1 MINPRLYLP
10 LLLCIGFLGSSA
22 QSISLAGRWQFA
34 TDPHDIGVQEKWF
47 NAPLKDSIRLPGSM
61 AENGKGNDI
70 TLTTKW
76 TGSIYDS
83 SWFFNP
89 RLAKYRQPGNIKIPF
104 WLTPAKE
111 YVGPAWYRK
120 EITIP
125 AGWKDKHIVL
135 SLERAHTETMVWVD
149 DVLAGIQNSFV
160 VPHQCDLS
168 SLLSPGRHTITLRI
182 DNRINNINP
191 GPDSHSLTDHT
202 QGNWNGIIGKMLITA
217 EAPVYI
223 NDMQVYPDIKNKT
236 ARIKLQ
242 LKANRPAAGIIKL
255 WAQSFNTTRVHRVMP
270 VSIAFTI
277 NTKDTSLEVTLPM
290 GDKVQLWDEFDPAL
304 YRLTASLATN
314 DGMQCGREAS
324 FGMREFK
331 VAGKQFEINGRPV
344 FLRGTLNCSEF
355 PLTGYPAMDTAA
367 WGRIFRIARA
377 HGINH
382 FRFHSWCPPEAA
394 FMAADKAGFYLQ
406 VEGPSWPNHGTSI
419 GDGKPIDTFLLDET
433 DRMLKAYGNYA
444 SFCMLAAGNEPAG
457 RNQVAYLTKLMQHW
471 RSEDNRHVYTG
482 ASVAMSWPLVPEN
495 DYMIKSGARG
505 LAWNQLPGSNDDYE
519 AAIAQFTMPYV
530 THEMGQWCAFPDFK
544 EIKKYTGVYRA
555 RNFELF
561 REDLSDQGMGDKG
574 EQFLMASG
582 KLQALCYKY
591 EIERTLR
598 TKGLG
603 GFQLLGLQDFPGQGT
618 ALVGML
624 NVFWE
629 DKGYITAAAFRRFC
643 NSTVPLARIGK
654 FVFTNDETFRAA
666 IELYHYGKAPLQN
679 AVTSWTITNEQG
691 TIIAK
696 GSFAPATVPIGNGF
710 AAGNVQFGLS
720 AITQATKLNLQVSID
735 HTSFTN
741 DWDFWVYPA
750 ALPAIKNDDIY
761 YCDTLD
767 AKAEDVLNK
776 GGKVFLAADGKVVKG
791 KEVVQQ
797 FTPVFWNTSWFKMR
811 PPHTLGFVCN
821 DKHPIFAYFPASWH
835 SGLQWW
841 EIVNKAQ
848 VMHLEDFP
856 KGFTPLVQPID
867 TWFMNRRLGLLFEAQ
882 VGRGRLVVCSAD
894 LTHNTNNRPAARQLF
909 YSIQQYMLSDK
920 FHPAGRVNINT
931 VRDLFQTGSKLVFDA
946 HTKDSPDE
954 LKPPP
959 AINKK

>member
-1 MINPRLYLP
+1 MINPRLYIP
-10 LLLCIGFLGSSA
+10 LLLCIGVLGSSA
-22 QSISLAGRWQFA
+22 QSISLAGQWQFA
-34 TDPHDIGVQEKWF
+34 TDPHDIGLPEKWF
-47 NAPLKDSIRLPGSM
+47 NTPLKDSIRLPGSM

-70 TLTTKW
+70 TLTTQW

-135 SLERAHTETMVWVD
+135 WLERAHTETTVWVD
-149 DVLAGIQNSFV
+149 DKEAGMQNSFV
-160 VPHQCDLS
+160 APHQCELS
-168 SLLSPGRHTITLRI
+168 NLLSPGRHTITLRI

-202 QGNWNGIIGKMLITA
+202 QGNWNGIIGKMLITT

-223 NDMQVYPDIKNKT
+223 NDVQVYPDIKNKN
-236 ARIKLQ
+236 AHIKLQ

-255 WAQSFNTTRVHRVMP
+255 SAQSFNTATLHRVIP

-277 NTKDTSLEVTLPM
+277 NTEDTTIEATLPM

-304 YRLTASLATN
+304 YRLTARLTTKE
-314 DGMQCGREAS
+314 GMQCGREAS

-331 VAGKQFEINGRPV
+331 TAGKQFEINGRPV

-367 WGRIFRIARA
+367 WSRIFRVARA
-377 HGINH
+377 HGLNH

-394 FMAADKAGFYLQ
+394 FIAADKAGFYLQ
-406 VEGPSWPNHGTSI
+406 AEGPSWPNHGTSI
-419 GDGKPIDTFLLDET
+419 GDGKPIDKFLLEET
-433 DRMLKAYGNYA
+433 DRMLRAYGNYA

-457 RNQVAYLTKLMQHW
+457 RNQMAYLTKLMQHW

-482 ASVAMSWPLVPEN
+482 ASVAMNWPLVPEN

-505 LAWNQLPGSNDDYE
+505 LAWDQLPGSNDDYE
-519 AAIAQFTMPYV
+519 AAIDKFTMPYV

-561 REDLSDQGMGDKG
+561 REDLSDQGMAGKG

-643 NSTVPLARIGK
+643 NSTVPLARIAK
-654 FVFTNDETFRAA
+654 FVYTNDETFTAA

-679 AVTSWTITNEQG
+679 AVTSWIITNEQG
-691 TIIAK
+691 AVIAK

-741 DWDFWVYPA
+741 DWDFWVYPV

-776 GGKVFLAADGKVVKG
+776 GGKVFLQAAGKVVKG

-797 FTPVFWNTSWFKMR
+797 FTPIFWNTSWFKMR

-835 SGLQWW
+835 SELQWW

-856 KGFTPLVQPID
+856 KAFTPLIQPID

-894 LTHNTNNRPAARQLF
+894 LIHNINNRPAARQLLF
-909 YSIQQYMLSDK
+909 SIQQYMLSDK
-920 FHPAGRVNINT
+920 FHPASQVNINT

-954 LKPPP
+954 LKP